1 MTAAPATDTA
11 QLWLSCARRS
21 RQGNCVTDYMRL
33 HVAQAIGPVPPGVPL
48 YRTRALAK
56 LATARALDIQQTCKP
71 TPAHLVP
78 AATT

>member
-1 MTAAPATDTA
+1 MTAAPATNTA

-21 RQGNCVTDYMRL
+21 RNGHCVTDYMQL

-56 LATARALDIQQTCKP
+56 DASWWAVNRCGKP
-71 TPAHLVP
+71 APAHLVP
-78 AATT
+78 TATS